1 MRGRHEK
8 KLRLLSVRHL
18 LAATASRLRARAVH
32 PLQRMPARRALHV
45 RLPGLYGPGA
55 GRGKATA
62 TRGAIA
68 ELIEIVGGREQ
79 ARLGM
84 AEGAAL
90 FGCLIFGY
98 FLACELH

>member
-1 MRGRHEK
+1 MPK
-8 KLRLLSVRHL
+8 TTRLTSEERAKAAVR
-18 LAATASRLRARAVH
+18 
-32 PLQRMPARRALHV
+32 PMQRMPARRALHV
-45 RLPGLYGPGA
+45 RMPGLYGPGA

-62 TRGAIA
+62 ARGAIA

>member
-1 MRGRHEK
+1 MPK
-8 KLRLLSVRHL
+8 TTRLTSEERAKAAVR
-18 LAATASRLRARAVH
+18 
-32 PLQRMPARRALHV
+32 PMQRMPARRVLHV

-62 TRGAIA
+62 ARGAIA